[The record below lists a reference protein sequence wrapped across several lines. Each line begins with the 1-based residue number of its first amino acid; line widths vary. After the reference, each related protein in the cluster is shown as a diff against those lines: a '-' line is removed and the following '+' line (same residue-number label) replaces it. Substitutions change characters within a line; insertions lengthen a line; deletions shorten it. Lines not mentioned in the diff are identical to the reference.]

1 MTENPKPITKE
12 DIGLLIIHAADL
24 IAQKIE
30 DGQRREW
37 RDGDP
42 VPSRNFSPQLVSC
55 PKTTTTEKIM
65 LIVPYE
71 NVFRLKRFSWKVFS
85 AQAKQDL
92 IVRFKVSSRRVFQ
105 SGQTDFEATVTN
117 NTQLYEEDTRTVSFN
132 GAPLTSISNAGTD
145 AYVDQFAPDTDF
157 EVDCPENE
165 KVIFEIENQS
175 TLFDHWIRLH
185 ISGTLLPAKYFRG
198 RKHNNLPNKLKERGF
213 FGECPTA

>member
-1 MTENPKPITKE
+1 MTENHKPITKE
-12 DIGLLIIHAADL
+12 DIGLLMIQASDM
-24 IAQKIE
+24 IAQKIVDE
-30 DGQRREW
+30 QRREW

-42 VPSRNFSPQLVSC
+42 VPSRNFSPQLVTC
-55 PKTTTTEKIM
+55 PVNSTTEKIM

-105 SGQTDFEATVTN
+105 TGQTDFEATVTN
-117 NTQLYEEDTRTVSFN
+117 NTQLYEEAVRSVSVN
-132 GAPLTSISNAGTD
+132 GAPLTSISNAGTS

-165 KVIFEIENQS
+165 KVIFEIQNQS
-175 TLFDHWIRLH
+175 TLFIHHIRLH
-185 ISGTLLPAKYFRG
+185 ISGILIPAKYFRG
-198 RKHNNLPNKLKERGF
+198 RNHNNLPNKLKERGF